1 MGALPPAPRC
11 PPASAVAAAKE
22 TDAEDG
28 CGDRVAKD
36 AEDDASDDCPVGA
49 VDAEAPVTSCAGI
62 A

>member
-1 MGALPPAPRC
+1 
-11 PPASAVAAAKE
+11 VAAAKE